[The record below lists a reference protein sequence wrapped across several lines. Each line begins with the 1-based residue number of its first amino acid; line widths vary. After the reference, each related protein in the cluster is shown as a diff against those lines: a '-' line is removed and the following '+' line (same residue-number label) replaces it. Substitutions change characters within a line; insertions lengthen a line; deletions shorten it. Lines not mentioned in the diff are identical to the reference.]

1 MVIFINHFLYKFYNI
16 DNFIL
21 IEKNYEFIK
30 ISFNNDIYYLYL
42 IDDISFIREQFNNCK
57 SLSYFNCFIYN
68 TFNSLYCEYN
78 GSLYVLLKQSHCKF
92 NLNNLYNGNLLFN
105 NYSST
110 FDWYFLWCK
119 KINNIVSFYKT
130 KSNRID
136 NYILSSI
143 DYYIGL
149 GEMAISLLGTLK
161 PFISKLSISYI
172 NYDISLFS
180 NPLNTK
186 IDIAERNFA
195 EYLRIIFY
203 SGEYLNIDFSNLFS
217 KYCNMYNFSLV
228 LIRLIFPHNYFY
240 LIEKL
245 YYFNEN
251 VNDDIKKI
259 INKVDDFEKYIKFL
273 YLEMKKFQIF
283 EINI

>member
-1 MVIFINHFLYKFYNI
+1 MVIFINHFFYKFYNI
-16 DNFIL
+16 KNYIL
-21 IEKNYEFIK
+21 IEKKYEFIK
-30 ISFNNDIYYLYL
+30 ISFNDDIYYLYL
-42 IDDISFIREQFNNCK
+42 IDDISLISNQFNNCK
-57 SLSYFNCFIYN
+57 SFPYFNCFIYN

-78 GSLYVLLKQSHCKF
+78 GGLYVLLKQSYCKF
-92 NLNNLYNGNLLFN
+92 NLKNLYNGYLSIN
-105 NYSST
+105 NYSSMN
-110 FDWYFLWCK
+110 DWKFIWCK
-119 KINNIVSFYKT
+119 KIDHIVSICMT
-130 KSNRID
+130 KSANFD
-136 NYILSSI
+136 SNILSYV

-149 GEMAISLLGTLK
+149 GEMAISLLSTLK

-172 NYDISLFS
+172 NYDVNLFN

-203 SGEYLNIDFSNLFS
+203 SEEYLNINFSNLFS

-240 LIEKL
+240 LIDKL
-245 YYFNEN
+245 YNFNED
-251 VNDDIKKI
+251 VNDEIKKI
-259 INKVDDFEKYIKFL
+259 INKADDFEKYIKFL